1 MKPPGRGGEER
12 RWRLLACREDG
23 SSAGYLGEDERISR
37 AMRGDRDVAI
47 KKDRVRWWM
56 REMGRGGGRAGEGLG
71 QRGGKRREEEY
82 RRRGRL
88 EEAE

>member
-1 MKPPGRGGEER
+1 MAAAGLPRRREQRRLSRRRRENFEGDARGSGCCNKE
-12 RWRLLACREDG
+12 G
-23 SSAGYLGEDERISR
+23 SSE
-37 AMRGDRDVAI
+37 V
-47 KKDRVRWWM
+47 WM

-71 QRGGKRREEEY
+71 QRGGRRREEEY